1 MERRSARSTPDRDAT
16 LQALGADLLA
26 ALPRTLA
33 ANRMGGFLRDLKSD
47 TIFLDAG
54 ALAVFDL
61 PPDGFDGR
69 PETLYALMVADD
81 AAAFRA
87 MFSRVRHEPG
97 AYGTYFR
104 IRSSDGT
111 IRWAHTQG
119 VIERDASGT
128 PLRAIGVVRD
138 ASAELQHVAQQA
150 VLEPQRRH
158 QNDVVQA
165 TTAALSRALTVED
178 VLAALT
184 SREILDPVGAQA
196 ISLTVLDQDR
206 LRRIA
211 VASLPMTM
219 REEMEF
225 SRIDA
230 DLPVAEA
237 FRTHRP
243 VFITRQSVEAEYPQ
257 LWPHVKDTPLTAG
270 AVLPLIAQARASGV
284 LSIMYEGKTSFTPE
298 ERNLLIALAATI
310 AQSVQRAALYD
321 EEHAM
326 AVGLQQSML
335 PAAIP
340 SMPGLRVAVRYQP
353 ARTGHQIGG
362 DWYDVVP
369 LRGGRVGLVVGDVQG
384 HDIQASAV
392 MGQLR
397 TALRAYAAEGHPP
410 AAVMA
415 RASRFLQDLDTDRLA
430 TCVYVDLDP
439 ATGRALLVRA
449 GHPGP
454 VVRHADGSS
463 SRPAVAGGLP
473 FGLLQYSDGPYPTTE
488 LLLGPDDTLL
498 LCTDGLLEFRGEDID
513 VGERRVQRALY
524 DGPTDLDELAE
535 YIVDTIETRQ
545 GQEDDVA
552 LLLATLAPDERNA
565 PA

>member
-1 MERRSARSTPDRDAT
+1 MERRSARSAPDRDAT
-16 LQALGADLLA
+16 LQALGADLRA

-33 ANRMGGFLRDLKSD
+33 ANRMGGFLRDLRSD
-47 TIFLDAG
+47 LIFLDEG

-69 PETLYALMVADD
+69 PETLYARMVPEDVAG
-81 AAAFRA
+81 FRE
-87 MFSRVRHEPG
+87 MVSRARSEPG
-97 AYGTYFR
+97 DYGTYFR
-104 IRSSDGT
+104 ILGADGT

-119 VIERDASGT
+119 VVERDAAGN
-128 PLRAIGVVRD
+128 PLRAIGIVRD
-138 ASAELQHVAQQA
+138 ASAELRHVAQQA

-158 QNDVVQA
+158 QNDVVTA

-178 VLAALT
+178 VLDALT
-184 SREILDPVGAQA
+184 SREILGPVGAQA

-237 FRTHRP
+237 FRSHRP
-243 VFITRQSVEAEYPQ
+243 VFITRASVEAEWPQ

-270 AVLPLIAQARASGV
+270 AILPLIAQARPTGV
-284 LSIMYEGKTSFTPE
+284 LSIMYEGKTAFTPE
-298 ERNLLIALAATI
+298 EQNLLLALAATI

-335 PAAIP
+335 PATIP
-340 SMPGLRVAVRYQP
+340 DMPGVRVAVRYQP

-397 TALRAYAAEGHPP
+397 TALRAYAAEGHAP

-430 TCVYVDLDP
+430 TCIYVDLDP
-439 ATGRALLVRA
+439 ATGRARLVRA

-454 VVRHADGSS
+454 VIRHADGSS
-463 SRPAVAGGLP
+463 SSPDVAGGLP
-473 FGLLQYSDGPYPTTE
+473 FGLLQYSDAPYPTTE
-488 LLLGPDDTLL
+488 LVLGPDETLL

-513 VGERRVQRALY
+513 VGERRIRSALY
-524 DGPTDLDELAE
+524 DGPGDLDRLAE

-552 LLLATLAPDERNA
+552 LLLATLAPGRDTA
-565 PA
+565 A

>member
-1 MERRSARSTPDRDAT
+1 MERRSARSTQDRDAA
-16 LQALGADLLA
+16 LRALGADLRA

-33 ANRMGGFLRDLKSD
+33 ANRMGGFLRDLRSD
-47 TIFLDAG
+47 MIFLDAG

-69 PETLYALMVADD
+69 PETLFALMVPED
-81 AAAFRA
+81 AAALRA
-87 MFSRVRHEPG
+87 MVSRVRYEPG

-104 IRSSDGT
+104 IRCSDGT
-111 IRWAHTQG
+111 LRWAHTQG

-128 PLRAIGVVRD
+128 PVRAIGVVRD

-158 QNDVVQA
+158 QSDVVQA

-184 SREILDPVGAQA
+184 SREVLDPVGAQA

-225 SRIDA
+225 ARIDA

-298 ERNLLIALAATI
+298 ERTLLIALAATI

-415 RASRFLQDLDTDRLA
+415 RASKFLQDLDTDRLA
-430 TCVYVDLDP
+430 TCVYADLDP

-463 SRPAVAGGLP
+463 SSPAVAGGLP
-473 FGLLQYSDGPYPTTE
+473 FGLLQYSDAPYPTTE
-488 LLLGPDDTLL
+488 LVLGPDDTLL

-513 VGERRVQRALY
+513 VGERRIRSALY
-524 DGPTDLDELAE
+524 DGPADLDELAE

-552 LLLATLAPDERNA
+552 LLLATLAPEERDA
-565 PA
+565 AA

>member
-1 MERRSARSTPDRDAT
+1 MERRSARSTQDRDAT
-16 LQALGADLLA
+16 LRALGADLRA

-33 ANRMGGFLRDLKSD
+33 ANRMGGFLRDLRSD
-47 TIFLDAG
+47 MIFLDEG

-69 PETLYALMVADD
+69 PETLFALMVPED
-81 AAAFRA
+81 AAALRA
-87 MFSRVRHEPG
+87 MVSRVRYEPG

-104 IRSSDGT
+104 IRCSDGT

-119 VIERDASGT
+119 VIERDASGA

-150 VLEPQRRH
+150 ILEPQRRH
-158 QNDVVQA
+158 QSDVVQA

-298 ERNLLIALAATI
+298 ERTLLIALAATI

-369 LRGGRVGLVVGDVQG
+369 LPGGRVGLVVGDVQG

-415 RASRFLQDLDTDRLA
+415 RASKFLQDLDTDRLA
-430 TCVYVDLDP
+430 TCIYVDLDP

-454 VVRHADGSS
+454 VIRHADGSS
-463 SRPAVAGGLP
+463 SSPGVAGGLP
-473 FGLLQYSDGPYPTTE
+473 FGLLQYSDAPYPTTE
-488 LLLGPDDTLL
+488 LVLGPDDTLL

-513 VGERRVQRALY
+513 VGEQRIRSALY
-524 DGPTDLDELAE
+524 DGPADLDELAE
-535 YIVDTIETRQ
+535 YIVQTIETRQ

-552 LLLATLAPDERNA
+552 LLLAT
-565 PA
+565 PASARDDAA

>member
-1 MERRSARSTPDRDAT
+1 MERRSARSAPDRDAT
-16 LQALGADLLA
+16 LQALGADLRA

-33 ANRMGGFLRDLKSD
+33 ANRMGGFLRDLRSD
-47 TIFLDAG
+47 LIFLDEG

-69 PETLYALMVADD
+69 PETLYARMVPEDVAG
-81 AAAFRA
+81 FRE
-87 MFSRVRHEPG
+87 MVSRARSEPG
-97 AYGTYFR
+97 DYGTYFR
-104 IRSSDGT
+104 ILGADGT

-119 VIERDASGT
+119 VVERDAEGN
-128 PLRAIGVVRD
+128 PLRAIGIVRD
-138 ASAELQHVAQQA
+138 ASAELRHVAQQA

-158 QNDVVQA
+158 QNDVVTA

-178 VLAALT
+178 VLDALT
-184 SREILDPVGAQA
+184 SREILGPVGAQA

-237 FRTHRP
+237 FRSHRP
-243 VFITRQSVEAEYPQ
+243 VFITRASVEAEWPQ

-270 AVLPLIAQARASGV
+270 AILPLIAQARPTGV
-284 LSIMYEGKTSFTPE
+284 LSIMYEGKTAFTPE
-298 ERNLLIALAATI
+298 EQNLLLALAATI

-335 PAAIP
+335 PATIP
-340 SMPGLRVAVRYQP
+340 DMPGVRVAVRYQP

-397 TALRAYAAEGHPP
+397 TALRAYAAEGHAP

-430 TCVYVDLDP
+430 TCIYVDLDP
-439 ATGRALLVRA
+439 ATGRARLVRA

-454 VVRHADGSS
+454 VIRHADGSS
-463 SRPAVAGGLP
+463 SSPDVAGGLP
-473 FGLLQYSDGPYPTTE
+473 FGLLQYSDAPYPTTE
-488 LLLGPDDTLL
+488 LVLGPDETLL

-513 VGERRVQRALY
+513 VGERRIRSALY
-524 DGPTDLDELAE
+524 DGPGDLDRLAE

-552 LLLATLAPDERNA
+552 LLLATLAPGRDTA
-565 PA
+565 A